1 MSRVCPIVTLLL
13 ALGFTTLTRAQTE
26 TPAADETK
34 SEYANS
40 PVYPRAIAL
49 DGSTAY
55 VVDLDLP
62 GIWRIAEGKRTLF
75 HRGSNLLRKP
85 INRPFSVAI
94 HPGGGI
100 LVGDSAT
107 REIYHVTGNAD
118 PVPLNGGYL
127 GIPMA
132 IAVSP
137 DGKMVYVG
145 DAEKRATFK
154 FPIEGVTEGETPE
167 LVARVNARGLQ
178 FDTEGNFLYA
188 VTPNAEAIR
197 RIDVA
202 SGDVK
207 DIVTGRPFEFPND
220 LAWAG
225 DHGFVTDI
233 YGNSIFRFTADGESE
248 LWHQGDPLVGPVGIA
263 VDDDTVYVVDPKVQ
277 KVFTFDRT
285 SKEVG
290 ELEGF

>member
-1 MSRVCPIVTLLL
+1 MRAVCLICSSSGSTCGVGVALTSADAFLL
-13 ALGFTTLTRAQTE
+13 ANVNGDCTLGVLAKNMHQFRFLLEEMIKSVLDNNERFT
-26 TPAADETK
+26 
-34 SEYANS
+34 N
-40 PVYPRAIAL
+40 V
-49 DGSTAY
+49 
-55 VVDLDLP
+55 
-62 GIWRIAEGKRTLF
+62 
-75 HRGSNLLRKP
+75 
-85 INRPFSVAI
+85 
-94 HPGGGI
+94 
-100 LVGDSAT
+100 
-107 REIYHVTGNAD
+107 
-118 PVPLNGGYL
+118 
-127 GIPMA
+127 
-132 IAVSP
+132 
-137 DGKMVYVG
+137 
-145 DAEKRATFK
+145 
-154 FPIEGVTEGETPE
+154 
-167 LVARVNARGLQ
+167 
-178 FDTEGNFLYA
+178 
-188 VTPNAEAIR
+188 AEARER
-197 RIDVA
+197 RLIDVA